1 MQKIEVAGQIKNRKL
16 TILNKTRLQQE
27 LDSFEDCDVQIV
39 IKKRGKRSSQ
49 QNRYY
54 FGVVIDE
61 IRRELLRRGTRA
73 TAEEVHE
80 ALKLK
85 FNPHREVNT
94 ETGQVLLEIGQTTTD
109 MNKQEFGEFIDR
121 IIQWAAESL
130 EITIPSPGEQVKMF
144 E

>member
-1 MQKIEVAGQIKNRKL
+1 MKIEYLGYIEGGKLHIMRRKQFNEE
-16 TILNKTRLQQE
+16 IRHCK
-27 LDSFEDCDVQIV
+27 DMDVSIV
-39 IKKRGKRSSQ
+39 VKKRGKRSSQ

-109 MNKQEFGEFIDR
+109 MNREEFGQYLER
-121 IIQWAAESL
+121 IIEWAAESL

>member
-1 MQKIEVAGQIKNRKL
+1 MKIEYLGYIEGGKLHIMRRKQFNEEIRH
-16 TILNKTRLQQE
+16 TK
-27 LDSFEDCDVQIV
+27 DMDVSIV
-39 IKKRGKRSSQ
+39 VKKRGKRSSQ

-54 FGVVIDE
+54 FGVLIDE

-109 MNKQEFGEFIDR
+109 MNREEFGQYLER
-121 IIQWAAESL
+121 IIEWAAESL

>member
-1 MQKIEVAGQIKNRKL
+1 MKIEYLGYIEGGKLHIMRRKQFNEE
-16 TILNKTRLQQE
+16 IRHCK
-27 LDSFEDCDVQIV
+27 DMDVSIV
-39 IKKRGKRSSQ
+39 VKKRGKRSSQ

-73 TAEEVHE
+73 MAEEVHE

-94 ETGQVLLEIGQTTTD
+94 ETGEVLLEIGQTTTD
-109 MNKQEFGEFIDR
+109 MNREEFGQYLER
-121 IIQWAAESL
+121 IIEWANTAL
-130 EITIPSPGEQVKMF
+130 EIIIPAAGEQVKMF